1 MRARAEFKNFFLS
14 FLFWKKKQQKKIK
27 KQTLVSWF
35 IACAIFPFPFL
46 FTFLLPPPLLF
57 NGHRSK
63 WDGNINTTC
72 CSTCSQISPYIL
84 TRRPKWWIDLTK
96 EYLIF
101 TNARIMA
108 VCVLILKLLFFQL
121 FGVVA
126 ANHLMGYM
134 RIHIH
139 LFLPLYSPPDK
150 FLPFRKSKI
159 SWWNSPRSGRFSTL
173 RTAMAS
179 K

>member
-14 FLFWKKKQQKKIK
+14 FLFWKKKTTEEDLKTNSCVVIYSVRDIS
-27 KQTLVSWF
+27 VSFF
-35 IACAIFPFPFL
+35 IYFSP
-46 FTFLLPPPLLF
+46 PPPLLF

-63 WDGNINTTC
+63 WEGNINTTC

-150 FLPFRKSKI
+150 FLPFRKS
-159 SWWNSPRSGRFSTL
+159 
-173 RTAMAS
+173 
-179 K
+179 